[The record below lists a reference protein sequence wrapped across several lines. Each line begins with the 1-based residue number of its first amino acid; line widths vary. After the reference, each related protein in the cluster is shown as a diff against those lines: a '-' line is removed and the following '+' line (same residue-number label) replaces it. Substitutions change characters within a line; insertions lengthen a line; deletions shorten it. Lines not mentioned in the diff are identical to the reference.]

1 MFENGDLSEST
12 KVREIVPE
20 EERKIVGVSIVLNRT
35 DDVPVELKPIVISNV
50 PIVNQPAANVG
61 IPLKVSKKPGRL

>member
-35 DDVPVELKPIVISNV
+35 DDVPVELEPIVISNV
-50 PIVNQPAANVG
+50 PIVNQPAANV
-61 IPLKVSKKPGRL
+61 